1 MKEMKKLLDDV
12 VDVSECCIIFSA
24 AKNAEGELEGSVRLK
39 TPKEAK
45 DLNTFLNGT
54 FNMLSVLNKIL
65 LEQGILTL
73 ENLGKIYSA
82 SLMTADLAVTEGI
95 NVEDIIVKIEGNEN
109 ES

>member
-1 MKEMKKLLDDV
+1 
-12 VDVSECCIIFSA
+12 
-24 AKNAEGELEGSVRLK
+24 
-39 TPKEAK
+39 
-45 DLNTFLNGT
+45 
-54 FNMLSVLNKIL
+54 MLSVLNKIL

-73 ENLGKIYSA
+73 ENLEKIYSA

>member
-1 MKEMKKLLDDV
+1 MKEMEKLLDDV

-73 ENLGKIYSA
+73 ENLEKIYSA
-82 SLMTADLAVTEGI
+82 SLMTADLAVTECVS
-95 NVEDIIVKIEGNEN
+95 VEDIIAKVDKEDEK
-109 ES
+109 

>member
-1 MKEMKKLLDDV
+1 MKEMEKLLDDV

-73 ENLGKIYSA
+73 ENLEKIYSA
-82 SLMTADLAVTEGI
+82 SLMTADLAVTEC
-95 NVEDIIVKIEGNEN
+95 VSVKDIIAKVDKEDEK
-109 ES
+109 